1 MIDIRL
7 KVFISV
13 AHNLS
18 FTKASQ
24 ELFISQPAIS
34 KHIKEL
40 ESEYNTCL
48 FERMGTHIQLTK
60 AGKILL
66 DNAEIIIQ
74 QYKKMNFDMNN
85 IQKKYGGSLRVG
97 ASTTIAQYI
106 LPEMLAKFMQ
116 LYPDININT
125 ISDNSR
131 NIEQLL
137 KDGRIDV
144 GMVEGI
150 SRQPELKYTN
160 IMKDELV
167 AIVRKGSKM
176 SELDEIDLDT
186 FKSIPIV
193 IREHGS
199 GSLQV
204 IENYLHQ
211 NNLRLSDL
219 NIVMSFG
226 TTEGIKHF
234 VEHTETMGIISIMAV
249 SHELMENRFKI
260 IELKGLKMMRDFA
273 YIEKRGESIG
283 LQKIFRHFITDS
295 YKA

>member
-1 MIDIRL
+1 MIDVRL

-13 AHNLS
+13 ARNLS

-60 AGKILL
+60 PGKILL
-66 DNAEIIIQ
+66 DNAEVIIQ

-85 IQKKYGGSLRVG
+85 IQKKYGGSLRIG
-97 ASTTIAQYI
+97 ASTTIAQYV

-116 LYPDININT
+116 LYPDITINT

-131 NIEQLL
+131 NIEQML

-150 SRQPELKYTN
+150 SRQPELRYTN

-167 AIVRKGSKM
+167 AIVHEGSKM
-176 SELDEIDLDT
+176 SELDEIDLET
-186 FKSIPIV
+186 FKKTPIV

-204 IENYLHQ
+204 IEKYLHE
-211 NNLRLSDL
+211 NNIRLSDL
-219 NIVMSFG
+219 NIIMSFG

-234 VEHTETMGIISIMAV
+234 VEHTEAMGIISIMAV
-249 SHELMENRFKI
+249 SHEIIENRFKI
-260 IELKGLKMMRDFA
+260 IELKGLKMMRNFA
-273 YIEKRGESIG
+273 YVEKRGESIG
-283 LQKIFRHFITDS
+283 LQKLFKQFIINS

>member
-1 MIDIRL
+1 MIDTRL

-160 IMKDELV
+160 IM
-167 AIVRKGSKM
+167 
-176 SELDEIDLDT
+176 
-186 FKSIPIV
+186 
-193 IREHGS
+193 
-199 GSLQV
+199 
-204 IENYLHQ
+204 N
-211 NNLRLSDL
+211 
-219 NIVMSFG
+219 
-226 TTEGIKHF
+226 
-234 VEHTETMGIISIMAV
+234 
-249 SHELMENRFKI
+249 
-260 IELKGLKMMRDFA
+260 
-273 YIEKRGESIG
+273 
-283 LQKIFRHFITDS
+283 QKVD
-295 YKA
+295 K